1 MKRRNFSESFK
12 TEAVKLVREQ
22 GRSIGKAAK
31 DLGISASALRKWV
44 NASDVEQGTKAGL
57 TVAEKAEIR
66 DLKRE
71 VATLKMEREIL
82 KKAATFVCHDGAGW

>member
-12 TEAVKLVREQ
+12 SDAVNLVKVQ
-22 GRSIGKAAK
+22 GVTIAKAAK
-31 DLGISASALRKWV
+31 DLGISESALRRWV
-44 NASDVEQGTKAGL
+44 NASDVEQGTKEGL
-57 TVAEKAEIR
+57 TVAEKAEVR

-82 KKAATFVCHDGAGW
+82 KKATAFFAKENQ

>member
-12 TEAVKLVREQ
+12 TEAVKLVKEQ

-31 DLGISASALRKWV
+31 ELGISESALRKWV
-44 NASDVEQGTKAGL
+44 NASDVEQGAKAGL
-57 TVAEKAEIR
+57 TMAEKVEIR

-71 VATLKMEREIL
+71 IATLKMEREIL
-82 KKAATFVCHDGAGW
+82 KKAATFFAKESQ

>member
-12 TEAVKLVREQ
+12 TGAVKLVKEQ

-31 DLGISASALRKWV
+31 ELGISESALRKWV
-44 NASDVEQGTKAGL
+44 HASEVEQGTKAGL
-57 TVAEKAEIR
+57 TVAEKAEVR
-66 DLKRE
+66 ELKRE

-82 KKAATFVCHDGAGW
+82 KKAATFFAKESQ